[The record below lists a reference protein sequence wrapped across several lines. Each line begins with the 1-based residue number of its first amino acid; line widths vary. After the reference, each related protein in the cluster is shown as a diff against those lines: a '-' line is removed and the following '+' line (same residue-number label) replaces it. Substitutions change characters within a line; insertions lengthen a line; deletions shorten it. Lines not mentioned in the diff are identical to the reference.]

1 MNLTLLLQ
9 VTAIKMG
16 SCAICDA
23 DKVMQGL
30 ERSASAS
37 TLLAQPAAVRTH
49 THKGRGRAA
58 EGNRGVGCTYGREA
72 HACIG
77 YYTKSQR
84 VLTLSYIPVY
94 WRVPHSQAFPTVG
107 DHEEDSG
114 TDPSTPLIEDTSLGS
129 NLVGSRLRK

>member
-58 EGNRGVGCTYGREA
+58 EGNRGWGVRMEEKHT
-72 HACIG
+72 HALDTIQ
-77 YYTKSQR
+77 S
-84 VLTLSYIPVY
+84 
-94 WRVPHSQAFPTVG
+94 HS
-107 DHEEDSG
+107 EC
-114 TDPSTPLIEDTSLGS
+114 
-129 NLVGSRLRK
+129 